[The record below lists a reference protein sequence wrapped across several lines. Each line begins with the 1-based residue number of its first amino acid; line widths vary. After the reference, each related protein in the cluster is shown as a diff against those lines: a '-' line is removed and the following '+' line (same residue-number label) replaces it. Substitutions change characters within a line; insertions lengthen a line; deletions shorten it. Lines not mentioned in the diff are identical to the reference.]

1 MSKPHL
7 PADMRRLLLDQPGPL
22 CTSAIINEQA
32 AIIVKAERATCEGLR
47 GPIPIGYRA
56 ELGMY
61 PSGAAIRLAID
72 FFDHPDDPLSM
83 DTFLNVAQADHL
95 RLLRVLAAQPVIVIH
110 LFDEAIDYV
119 ISKVINH
126 RGASRSE
133 LDTLIE
139 MARQHNTTIARVD
152 WPTAKAA
159 MMKDRPI

>member
-1 MSKPHL
+1 MTKPRL
-7 PADMRRLLLDQPGPL
+7 PADLRRLLLDQPGAV
-22 CTSAIINEQA
+22 CSCAIVNGQA

-47 GPIPIGYRA
+47 GPIPIGYRP

-72 FFDHPDDPLSM
+72 FYDQPGNPLSL
-83 DTFLNVAQADHL
+83 DTFLNVAAADDL

-110 LFDEAIDYV
+110 LFDEAIEYV
-119 ISKVINH
+119 ISKQITH
-126 RGASRSE
+126 RETSRSE
-133 LDTLIE
+133 LGTLIE
-139 MARQHNTTIARVD
+139 QARQHNTTIAVMD